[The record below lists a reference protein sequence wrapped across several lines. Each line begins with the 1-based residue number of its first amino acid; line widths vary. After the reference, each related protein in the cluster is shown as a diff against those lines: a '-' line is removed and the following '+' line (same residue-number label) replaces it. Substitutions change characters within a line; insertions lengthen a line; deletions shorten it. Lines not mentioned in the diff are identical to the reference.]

1 MEAGF
6 VEAGVAYHLA
16 AELPVRQLLQG
27 LWATPEHA
35 DAVGAVELVA
45 GECVEVAAQA
55 RQVVASVDAALGA
68 VHQGPGT
75 ALAGQLDQLHHRLP
89 GAENVGQLADRQQA
103 GTLADDMAS
112 LLQVDHPALVQRQY
126 AQDQAAAQGQ
136 LLPGK
141 QVGMV
146 FQGTDQQFV
155 ARPEMPLQ
163 AIGHQVDRLCGTAGE
178 QHLGR
183 VAGVQPVGDA
193 AARGLEGPGGA
204 LAGDMLGAVDVG
216 GAAKV
221 VAVQGVEYGL
231 WLLGGGGA
239 VEVGQAFRGE
249 GGKGRKV
256 GAPGRRQGHGGHCAR
271 TVTGERVAHPAALAS
286 AVGRAG
292 RRAGL
297 SCARAALRSARW
309 RSCWSCTPPHRSAS
323 CGGTAGRADRPGRGP

>member
-68 VHQGPGT
+68 VDQGPGT

-103 GTLADDMAS
+103 GTLADDMAG
-112 LLQVDHPALVQRQY
+112 LLGRSPALVQRQH

-163 AIGHQVDRLCGTAGE
+163 AIGH
-178 QHLGR
+178 
-183 VAGVQPVGDA
+183 
-193 AARGLEGPGGA
+193 PG
-204 LAGDMLGAVDVG
+204 
-216 GAAKV
+216 
-221 VAVQGVEYGL
+221 
-231 WLLGGGGA
+231 
-239 VEVGQAFRGE
+239 
-249 GGKGRKV
+249 
-256 GAPGRRQGHGGHCAR
+256 
-271 TVTGERVAHPAALAS
+271 
-286 AVGRAG
+286 
-292 RRAGL
+292 
-297 SCARAALRSARW
+297 
-309 RSCWSCTPPHRSAS
+309 
-323 CGGTAGRADRPGRGP
+323 